1 MRKIFGREKK
11 MEGSLGENVA
21 SAETNGENA
30 TLSSGLHRGK
40 RGIEFV
46 CEVLRSVLFLGFGV
60 QIALGVIWIC
70 CNFFHVQAFAE
81 EESFLYGIFLACT
94 LRQPQV
100 IYLLQ
105 LLAAFFSAY
114 FLLYT
119 LGVEKKGHRIFG
131 ALSLMTFPMALQCHL
146 ALLPYSLAGSILFL
160 AWAFIIRFWKAGRK
174 MWSCLLCIMISL
186 CMTFGVG
193 MLNEKLA
200 GAEQESFAYHLFHRT
215 SWPFFLQ
222 DLGGWPKGLQAALG
236 DDGFEISFNPGNVE
250 KEMKPLMEEMYTEA
264 EADAIYMETVKDTWS
279 RRKSV
284 ILTHMRWDVI
294 GYSATPLVLKTQL
307 EGGNYDS
314 YSGRNVEIMRNVTPN
329 VTKWVIA
336 YTCAWFPVGIALG
349 AVITLLRWIREGH
362 FPWKKELGGIALVE
376 LSAIT
381 LVCFYTMQGAGIMDY
396 KKTFAVSSIW
406 LIWALLAMEKQE
418 E

>member
-1 MRKIFGREKK
+1 
-11 MEGSLGENVA
+11 MEGSLGENAA
-21 SAETNGENA
+21 SAETNGEKA

-200 GAEQESFAYHLFHRT
+200 GAEQESFSYHIFHRT
-215 SWPFFLQ
+215 TWPFILQ
-222 DLGGWPKGLQAALG
+222 DFVLWPEELQDVLA
-236 DDGFEISFNPGNVE
+236 DNMREISFNPGGME
-250 KEMKPLMEEMYTEA
+250 RTMQPLMEEAFTDE
-264 EADAIYMETVKDTWS
+264 EADALYMAVAKDTWS

-284 ILTHMRWDVI
+284 ILTHVRWDVI

-314 YSGRNVEIMRNVTPN
+314 YSGRNVEIMRNEAPN

-336 YTCAWFPVGIALG
+336 YICAWFPMGVLLGGAL
-349 AVITLLRWIREGH
+349 TLLRWTRERQ
-362 FPWKKELGGIALVE
+362 FPWKKELGGIAMVGI
-376 LSAIT
+376 SAIA

-406 LIWALLAMEKQE
+406 LVWALLAMEKRE
-418 E
+418 EKNGIC